1 MNKVL
6 TYFTGACLLLL
17 VGMLFQSATPEA
29 SSSADQVVIPTATT
43 INQTDS
49 VAYMTINTRELKL
62 DYKSTWHLELVE
74 NSGTVTSTVTLQ
86 GSNFD
91 PDSNLWEDV
100 ATWSV
105 SATGDTTMTY
115 DGDSPS
121 YSFWRIKTEKATNS
135 GNYSVTL
142 NAGVKLNAAK

>member
-1 MNKVL
+1 MKVL
-6 TYFTGACLLLL
+6 NYFLGACVVLF
-17 VGMLFQSATPEA
+17 VGMMLQSATPEA
-29 SSSADQVVIPTATT
+29 SSSADQVVIPTAIT

-49 VAYMTINTRELKL
+49 VKYMTINTRELKL
-62 DYKSTWHLELVE
+62 DYKTTWHLELVE

-86 GSNFD
+86 GSNFPPSD
-91 PDSNLWEDV
+91 GLWEDV

-105 SATGDTTMTY
+105 SATGDTVMTY

-121 YSFWRIKTEKATNS
+121 FAFWRLKLEKATNS

-142 NAGVKLNAAK
+142 NAGVKLNDL